1 VKEAMQGAATLRVPL
16 TVDVGIGRNWKDAK
30 P

>member
-1 VKEAMQGAATLRVPL
+1 MEKAFPLDVPL
-16 TVDVGIGRNWKDAK
+16 TVDVGIGRNWREAK